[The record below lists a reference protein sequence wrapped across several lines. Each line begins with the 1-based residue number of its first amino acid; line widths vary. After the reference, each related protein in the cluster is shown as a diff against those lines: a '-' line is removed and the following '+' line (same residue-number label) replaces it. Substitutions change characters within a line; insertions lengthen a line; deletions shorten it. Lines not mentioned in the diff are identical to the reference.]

1 MNTDTHTEEPGPPT
15 TAARRTAVPRWLGAI
30 RRGLPGAIVLAA
42 GGLAWWWLTTH
53 HFTSTEHEDPAAV
66 DGGTSAA
73 SATVVRLPEPASAEE
88 IGLETVKRMPLRA
101 HLTVPGRLDYDAR
114 SRLDYESPVDG
125 IVSRIAVQVRQRVA
139 AGDSLA
145 EISSPEVG
153 AARDDVQ
160 KRKDDREIAR
170 KAASWAA
177 SIADNVEALVAALA
191 DHPPLAE
198 VERAFEGRILGD
210 YREEILGAYSKLLF
224 VEKVN
229 AGTKQLGDG
238 GVLSGRIV
246 EERTSNLEVARASFA
261 AACESARFETL
272 QERAM
277 TTAALDQAER
287 LLQVSRE
294 NLRTLVGS
302 RLEVNASTPAE
313 DDGGTEPA
321 GGISVLALRTPFAGA
336 VEDVFVSRGERVKSG
351 ERMFVVADTSRLW
364 VKAQVHEKQWTM
376 VDVTVGQEI
385 RVVVPGASEHRTVA
399 TINHVASIVDADSRS
414 VPIVADLTNDDAH
427 FKPGMFVW
435 VELPQGQT
443 RDAVAV
449 PVAAVM
455 RHEGRAFVFVP
466 ADDGFRRVDIETG
479 IETDDFIE
487 VTRGLE
493 AGRKVVA
500 RGAFLLKSELLLE
513 DEG

>member
-1 MNTDTHTEEPGPPT
+1 MNTIMSPEESPVPEST
-15 TAARRTAVPRWLGAI
+15 RRRSAMSPWIDRIL
-30 RRGLPGAIVLAA
+30 RGLPGVVVLTL

-53 HFTSTEHEDPAAV
+53 HFTTDEHADDGAAATPASTTAAV
-66 DGGTSAA
+66 I
-73 SATVVRLPEPASAEE
+73 VRLPEAASKEE
-88 IGLETVKRMPLRA
+88 VGLQTVRRMPLRS

-125 IVSRIAVQVRQRVA
+125 IVSRILVKVRQRVA
-139 AGDSLA
+139 AGDLLA

-153 AARDDVQ
+153 AARDDVE
-160 KRKDDREIAR
+160 KREDDREIAR
-170 KAASWAA
+170 KAATWAA
-177 SIADNVEALVAALA
+177 TIADNVEALVATLA
-191 DHPPLAE
+191 DHPPLAD
-198 VERAFEGRILGD
+198 VERAFEGKVLGD

-229 AGTKQLGDG
+229 AGTKQLGEG

-246 EERTSNLEVARASFA
+246 EERTSNLEVAKASFE

-272 QERAM
+272 QERAKAM
-277 TTAALDQAER
+277 AVLEQAER
-287 LLQVSRE
+287 LVQVSRE

-302 RLEVNASTPAE
+302 RLEADASAP
-313 DDGGTEPA
+313 DDSGSGA
-321 GGISVLALRTPFAGA
+321 GGISMLALRTPFAGV
-336 VEDVFVSRGERVKSG
+336 VEEVFVSRGERVKSG
-351 ERMFVVADTSRLW
+351 EGMFVVADTSRLW

-376 VDVTVGQEI
+376 VDVAEGQEI
-385 RVVVPGASEHRTVA
+385 RVVVPGAAEHRTVA
-399 TINHVASIVDADSRS
+399 TVNHVASTVDPESRS
-414 VPIVADLTNDDAH
+414 VPIVADLTNNDAH

-435 VELPQGQT
+435 VELPQGQP
-443 RDAVAV
+443 RDVVAV
-449 PVAAVM
+449 PASAVM

-466 ADDGFRRVDIETG
+466 ADDGYRRVDITTG
-479 IETDDFIE
+479 IESDDAIE

-493 AGRKVVA
+493 PGTQVVE